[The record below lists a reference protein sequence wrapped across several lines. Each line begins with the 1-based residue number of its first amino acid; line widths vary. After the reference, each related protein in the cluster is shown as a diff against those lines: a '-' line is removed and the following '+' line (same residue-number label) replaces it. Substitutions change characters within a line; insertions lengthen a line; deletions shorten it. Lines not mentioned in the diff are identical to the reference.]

1 MPVSVG
7 QVRSR
12 HQQAV
17 LVSASAVL
25 VLLARPAVA
34 DLCAA
39 RVELEGEAP
48 VVGEVGTELARLG
61 VERGKAAPGCRG
73 VLARVEIDR
82 EGGIA
87 VAIRDGAKR
96 SEGRVVSDATI
107 AASWIDSWLHDDLD
121 GRAWLISS
129 PVSMTAPPIAPI
141 AATSTVAMPNVQ
153 SNLLE
158 RMHVAVG
165 WEHVW
170 TDDGASADGIGVAS
184 CVRVG
189 RACVGGRARY
199 VREADRTVELTA
211 MTRNDLSLMATVS
224 LPLRAGRMSI
234 APELGLGLG
243 RMATQRI
250 DGCAPDPNTMPGPN
264 CDPMDPTCI
273 PPPST
278 CTDAAGK
285 IYVGDNFATAT
296 ISPRLS
302 AGLKI
307 AVPLFE
313 HVWLDGLA
321 SVSATPFAHGDPF
334 GGGASMVDPDGT
346 VVPGTGS
353 EFALPGEPTLG
364 LWLGIG
370 LRIGGP

>member
-1 MPVSVG
+1 M
-7 QVRSR
+7 
-12 HQQAV
+12 
-17 LVSASAVL
+17 L
-25 VLLARPAVA
+25 VLLARPAA
-34 DLCAA
+34 AELCTA

-82 EGGIA
+82 DGGIA

-129 PVSMTAPPIAPI
+129 PVSVPAPSSP
-141 AATSTVAMPNVQ
+141 AATVVIASSN
-153 SNLLE
+153 SNLFD
-158 RMHVAVG
+158 RVHVAAG

-170 TDDGASADGIGVAS
+170 TDDGASADGFGVAS

-189 RACVGGRARY
+189 RACVGGRVRY

-211 MTRNDLSLMATVS
+211 MARNDLSLMATLS

-234 APELGLGLG
+234 APELGFGLG
-243 RMATQRI
+243 RMSTRRI
-250 DGCAPDPNTMPGPN
+250 DGCAPDPVTMPGPN
-264 CDPMDPTCI
+264 CDPMDPTCL
-273 PPPST
+273 PQPT
-278 CTDAAGK
+278 NCMDASGK
-285 IYVGDNFATAT
+285 VYVGDNFATST
-296 ISPRLS
+296 VSPRLS
-302 AGLKI
+302 AGVRI

-321 SVSATPFAHGDPF
+321 SVAAAPFAHGDPF
-334 GGGASMVDPDGT
+334 GSGASMVSPDGT
-346 VVPGTGS
+346 VVPGSG
-353 EFALPGEPTLG
+353 FALPGEPTLG
-364 LWLGIG
+364 MWLGIG
-370 LRIGGP
+370 LRVGGH